1 MNKDALTKQYPSS
14 ASNASH
20 VHPLTANV
28 TSKSDW
34 DTLVST
40 AESKFG
46 GLDILVNNAGT
57 SYKNKPTLE
66 VTEEEFDR
74 VMSVN
79 VKSIFWSVQ
88 VAVPAMKKRGGG
100 SVVNIASIGAMRPR
114 PGLVWYN
121 ASKGA
126 VANVSNFFSSALC
139 YGLMVYRRQKGLRRS
154 LARSRSGSM
163 RCVLCCRARGYL
175 SRLLGCRIRRRI

>member
-1 MNKDALTKQYPSS
+1 MNQDALSKQYPSS

-28 TSKSDW
+28 TNKSDW
-34 DTLVST
+34 EKLVST

-57 SYKNKPTLE
+57 SYKNKPTLD

-126 VANVSNFFSSALC
+126 VANVRLALP
-139 YGLMVYRRQKGLRRS
+139 LPALRS
-154 LARSRSGSM
+154 L
-163 RCVLCCRARGYL
+163 
-175 SRLLGCRIRRRI
+175 LLAV